1 MERTELTVRSMIF
14 SPLLLLWQGQHL
26 YVSDW
31 ISSVVSPLVIL
42 GICCQILCCKNT
54 NNGAFSCLA
63 MQKGKE
69 DASRHRCQRIYVS
82 DRISCS
88 VRPVACTMALT
99 VTFTSA

>member
-31 ISSVVSPLVIL
+31 ISSVVSP
-42 GICCQILCCKNT
+42 
-54 NNGAFSCLA
+54 
-63 MQKGKE
+63 
-69 DASRHRCQRIYVS
+69 
-82 DRISCS
+82 
-88 VRPVACTMALT
+88 VACTMALT